1 MMKTSLLIV
10 VALLLTGCAIKFQW
24 SASYMTDNLAAD
36 LRQANQSSKPAAVPV
51 EKTEVPPAKP
61 TTGETK

>member
-1 MMKTSLLIV
+1 MKRVILMIAAV
-10 VALLLTGCAIKFQW
+10 LLTGCANLKFQW

-36 LRQANQSSKPAAVPV
+36 LRKATSPV
-51 EKTEVPPAKP
+51 EKQEVPPAKP